1 MEIHPHQHYIEGI
14 RTENAA
20 VIREVYD
27 AFFPDIKRFILKNRG
42 TLSDAHDV
50 FQEGMYLLHH
60 EITNKNF
67 VIRSGL
73 NNWFFIVCRNVWYQN
88 LNKKAKMPMTS
99 EMKTDII
106 SEDISLEEKLL
117 EQQRKALYLS
127 KFGELTE
134 GCQKVLTLFFEKIKM
149 SEIAQKMGYSNANVA
164 KKKKSLC
171 QKKLIEL
178 IVADSSYRELST
190 R

>member
-14 RTENAA
+14 RTEDAKI
-20 VIREVYD
+20 IREIYD
-27 AFFPDIKRFILKNRG
+27 TFFPDIKRFILKNRG
-42 TLSDAHDV
+42 TLGDAHDV

-60 EITNKNF
+60 EIMKKNF

-88 LNKKAKMPMTS
+88 LNKKAKMPIAS
-99 EMKTDII
+99 EFENDIV
-106 SEDISLEEKLL
+106 SEDISLEDKLL
-117 EQQRKALYLS
+117 QQQRKTLYLS

-149 SEIAQKMGYSNANVA
+149 SEIAKKMGYSNANVA

-178 IVADSSYRELST
+178 ITADSSYEELSA